1 MRIVGELIQLADT
14 IAHDRAQMEEIRLPA
29 KALERAATEA
39 DRAWSGSN
47 IGYHARVYFAG
58 LRPPP
63 PEAIF
68 SAEWGLMDRWPT
80 HQPHPGWQ
88 IMDEEAVRREI
99 SVRAGGV
106 DPREI
111 DTKLTTVRRA
121 FDAHRDNLL
130 SLLSTL
136 PSRSKD
142 PFLEKKLQQIEELK
156 APPPGIMADALRPH
170 GQVWSRDS
178 TALSEGVGLAPHQ
191 FLLAVSYSVGVT
203 EESLRVL
210 EQVARLA
217 AAHLQRLNPKGNIG
231 VQTGG
236 AITFIGHGRSLVW
249 RELKDFLKETLGL
262 GVSEFNSVSAAGVA
276 TVDRLQEMLDAAEFA
291 FIIMTGEDEQA
302 DGQLHARQNVIH
314 EAGLFQGRL
323 GFGKAIILVED
334 GCADFSNIHGL
345 GVIQFSKGKISSC
358 FEDVR
363 RVLAREKVV
372 TVPM

>member
-1 MRIVGELIQLADT
+1 MRIVGELVELADA
-14 IAHDRAQMEEIRLPA
+14 IARDRARMEDITVPA
-29 KALERAATEA
+29 KALERAAMEVN
-39 DRAWSGSN
+39 RAWCGSN
-47 IGYHARVYFAG
+47 IGYHAKVYFAG

-63 PEAIF
+63 PNAIF

-88 IMDEEAVRREI
+88 IMDEEAVRLEV
-99 SVRAGGV
+99 SARAGGV

-111 DTKLTTVRRA
+111 DAKLTPVLRA
-121 FDAHRDNLL
+121 FDSHRDNLL

-136 PSRSKD
+136 PARTKD
-142 PFLEKKLQQIEELK
+142 AFLEKKLQEVEALK
-156 APPPGIMADALRPH
+156 APPPSTMADALRPR
-170 GQVWSRDS
+170 GQIWSRDS
-178 TALSEGVGLAPHQ
+178 TAMSEGIGLAPHQ
-191 FLLAVSYSVGVT
+191 FLLAVSYSVGLT
-203 EESLRVL
+203 EGGLRIL

-217 AAHLQRLNPKGNIG
+217 AAHIQRLNPKENIG

-236 AITFIGHGRSLVW
+236 AVTFIGHGRSLVW

-262 GVSEFNSVSAAGVA
+262 SVSEFNSVSAAGVA
-276 TVDRLQEMLDAAEFA
+276 TVDRLQEMLNAAEFA

-323 GFGKAIILVED
+323 GFGKAIILLEE

-345 GVIQFSKGKISSC
+345 
-358 FEDVR
+358 
-363 RVLAREKVV
+363 
-372 TVPM
+372 